1 MFTFC
6 IALPVRASKG
16 WGRERSKK
24 ENEFCMDSRK
34 IIYGVLKF
42 MFHSSCVEKS
52 LRAAVYL
59 DGKENVLHDGKTKAK
74 EQRNPRT
81 EEN

>member
-1 MFTFC
+1 
-6 IALPVRASKG
+6 
-16 WGRERSKK
+16 
-24 ENEFCMDSRK
+24 
-34 IIYGVLKF
+34 

-74 EQRNPRT
+74 NKGTRERRKIDKTKLPLLPHGTVRAATYSRALHTSSN
-81 EEN
+81 